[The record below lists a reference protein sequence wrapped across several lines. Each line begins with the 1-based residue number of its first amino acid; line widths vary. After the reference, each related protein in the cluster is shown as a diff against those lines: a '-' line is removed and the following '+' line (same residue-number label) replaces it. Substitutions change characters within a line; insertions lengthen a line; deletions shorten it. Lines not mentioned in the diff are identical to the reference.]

1 MTPRTFTGTTSR
13 EVLRKVRA
21 ALGDDAMIVSNVSV
35 EGGIEITALAGNA
48 LAGFGAPS
56 AVPLSAQI
64 TQTPQNAVA
73 SDGTVQQLMR
83 ELASMKSMMQ
93 RELAGMAWSGMKERA
108 PARAAMMQ
116 MLLDVGFSP
125 ALARELIAVVQEDA
139 TAAAARKAISDEIQR
154 RLPVTTHEALVEQG
168 GVFALIGPT
177 GVGKTTTV
185 AKLAARCVVRHGANS
200 LALLTTDSYRIAAH
214 DQLRVYGRILNVPV
228 HAVKDG
234 DDLKSTLSQL
244 RDKRAVLIDTVGMS
258 QRDKMVA
265 EQAAMLGA
273 GNGQIRRLLLLNA
286 TTNAA
291 TLDEVIHA
299 YSSGGIHGCIFT
311 KVDESAN
318 VAAAIDSAIRHK
330 LRVHYVTNGQRVP
343 EDVHVPNS
351 TYLTHR
357 ALRFT
362 ADATVHTLRPDEFPF
377 ALTAGAAHV

>member
-1 MTPRTFTGTTSR
+1 MMPRTFIGATSR

-21 ALGDDAMIVSNVSV
+21 ALGDDAVIVSNVSV
-35 EGGIEITALAGNA
+35 AGGIEITALAGDDMPGAERSVTAA
-48 LAGFGAPS
+48 LPAPAG
-56 AVPLSAQI
+56 
-64 TQTPQNAVA
+64 
-73 SDGTVQQLMR
+73 DGMVQHMMR
-83 ELASMKSMMQ
+83 EMASMKALMQ
-93 RELAGMAWSGMKERA
+93 RELSSMAWSGMKERS

-116 MLLDVGFSP
+116 MLLDSGFSP
-125 ALARELIAVVQEDA
+125 ALMRELVGAVQEDA
-139 TAAAARKAISDEIQR
+139 TAAVARKLVTAEIQR

-214 DQLRVYGRILNVPV
+214 DQLRIYGRILNVPV

-234 DDLKSTLSQL
+234 DDLKSTLLQL

-286 TTNAA
+286 STNAA
-291 TLDEVIHA
+291 TLDEVIRN
-299 YSSGGIHGCIFT
+299 YSGGGIHGCIIT
-311 KVDESAN
+311 KIDESAS
-318 VAAAIDSAIRHK
+318 VGAALDSAIRHK

-343 EDVHVPNS
+343 EDVHVPNA
-351 TYLTHR
+351 TYLTER
-357 ALRFT
+357 ALRVT
-362 ADATVHTLRPDEFPF
+362 TDAAVHTLRPEEYPF
-377 ALTAGAAHV
+377 AMGAGVAHA

>member
-1 MTPRTFTGTTSR
+1 MMPRTFTGATSR

-21 ALGDDAMIVSNVSV
+21 ALGDDAVIVSNVSV
-35 EGGIEITALAGNA
+35 AGGIEITALAGDDMPGAERSVTAA
-48 LAGFGAPS
+48 LPAPAG
-56 AVPLSAQI
+56 
-64 TQTPQNAVA
+64 
-73 SDGTVQQLMR
+73 DGMVQHMMR
-83 ELASMKSMMQ
+83 EMASMKALMQ
-93 RELAGMAWSGMKERA
+93 RELSSMAWSGMKERS

-116 MLLDVGFSP
+116 MLLDSGFSP
-125 ALARELIAVVQEDA
+125 ALMRELVGAVQEDA
-139 TAAAARKAISDEIQR
+139 TAAVARKLVTAEIQR

-214 DQLRVYGRILNVPV
+214 DQLRIYGRILNVPV

-234 DDLKSTLSQL
+234 DDLKSTLLQL

-286 TTNAA
+286 STNAA
-291 TLDEVIHA
+291 TLDEVIRN
-299 YSSGGIHGCIFT
+299 YSGGGIHGCIIT
-311 KVDESAN
+311 KIDESAS
-318 VAAAIDSAIRHK
+318 VGAALDSAIRHK

-343 EDVHVPNS
+343 EDVHVPNA
-351 TYLTHR
+351 TYLTER
-357 ALRFT
+357 ALRVNT
-362 ADATVHTLRPDEFPF
+362 DAAVHTLRPEEYPF
-377 ALTAGAAHV
+377 AMGAGVAHA

>member
-1 MTPRTFTGTTSR
+1 MTPQTFAGTTSR

-21 ALGDDAMIVSNVSV
+21 ALGDDAMIISNTPVA
-35 EGGIEITALAGNA
+35 GGIEITALAAGNLPGA
-48 LAGFGAPS
+48 AAQPPAG
-56 AVPLSAQI
+56 
-64 TQTPQNAVA
+64 A
-73 SDGTVQQLMR
+73 SDGLVQQLMR

-93 RELAGMAWSGMKERA
+93 RELAGMAWSGLKERA

-116 MLLDVGFSP
+116 LLLDCGFSP
-125 ALARELIAVVQEDA
+125 SLARELVGATPEDA
-139 TAAAARKAISDEIQR
+139 TAAAARKAISEEIQR

-185 AKLAARCVVRHGANS
+185 AKLAARCVVRHGASS
-200 LALLTTDSYRIAAH
+200 LALVTTDSYRIAAH
-214 DQLRVYGRILNVPV
+214 DQLRIYGRILNVPV

-234 DDLKSTLSQL
+234 EDLKATLSQL
-244 RDKRAVLIDTVGMS
+244 RDKRAILIDTVGMS
-258 QRDKMVA
+258 QRDKLVT

-273 GNGQIRRLLLLNA
+273 GNGQVRRLLLLNA

-291 TLDEVIHA
+291 TLDEVIAA
-299 YSSGGIHGCIFT
+299 YAGGGVHGCIIT
-311 KVDESAN
+311 KVDESAS
-318 VAAAIDSAIRHK
+318 VGGVLDSAIRHK

-343 EDVHVPNS
+343 EDVHVPNA

-362 ADATVHTLRPDEFPF
+362 ADAAVHGLRPDEFPF
-377 ALTAGAAHV
+377 ALTAGAAHG

>member
-1 MTPRTFTGTTSR
+1 MMPRTFTGATSR

-21 ALGDDAMIVSNVSV
+21 ALGDDAVIVSNVSV
-35 EGGIEITALAGNA
+35 AGGSEITALAGDEMPGAERSVTAA
-48 LAGFGAPS
+48 LPAPAG
-56 AVPLSAQI
+56 
-64 TQTPQNAVA
+64 
-73 SDGTVQQLMR
+73 DGMVQHMMR
-83 ELASMKSMMQ
+83 EMASMKALMQ
-93 RELAGMAWSGMKERA
+93 RELSSMAWSGMKERS

-116 MLLDVGFSP
+116 MLLDSGFSP
-125 ALARELIAVVQEDA
+125 ALMRELVGAVQEDA
-139 TAAAARKAISDEIQR
+139 TAAVARKLVTTEIQR

-214 DQLRVYGRILNVPV
+214 DQLRIYGRILNVPV

-234 DDLKSTLSQL
+234 DDLKSTLLQL

-286 TTNAA
+286 STNAA
-291 TLDEVIHA
+291 TLDEVIRN
-299 YSSGGIHGCIFT
+299 YSGGGIHGCIIT
-311 KVDESAN
+311 KIDESAS
-318 VAAAIDSAIRHK
+318 VGAALDSAIRHK

-343 EDVHVPNS
+343 EDVHVPNA
-351 TYLTHR
+351 TYLTER
-357 ALRFT
+357 ALRVNT
-362 ADATVHTLRPDEFPF
+362 DAAVHTLRPEEYPF
-377 ALTAGAAHV
+377 AMGAGVAHA

>member
-1 MTPRTFTGTTSR
+1 MMPRTFTGATSR

-21 ALGDDAMIVSNVSV
+21 ALGDDAVIVSNVSV
-35 EGGIEITALAGNA
+35 AGGIEITALAGDEMPGAERSVTAA
-48 LAGFGAPS
+48 LPAP
-56 AVPLSAQI
+56 VG
-64 TQTPQNAVA
+64 
-73 SDGTVQQLMR
+73 DGMVQHMMR
-83 ELASMKSMMQ
+83 EMASMKALMQ
-93 RELAGMAWSGMKERA
+93 RELSSMAWSGMKERS

-116 MLLDVGFSP
+116 MLLDSGFSP
-125 ALARELIAVVQEDA
+125 ALMRELVGAVQEDA
-139 TAAAARKAISDEIQR
+139 TAAVARKLVTAEIQR

-214 DQLRVYGRILNVPV
+214 DQLRIYGRILNVPV

-234 DDLKSTLSQL
+234 DDLKSTLLQL

-286 TTNAA
+286 STNAA
-291 TLDEVIHA
+291 TLDEVIRN
-299 YSSGGIHGCIFT
+299 YSGGGIHGCIIT
-311 KVDESAN
+311 KIDESAS
-318 VAAAIDSAIRHK
+318 VGAALDSAIRHK

-343 EDVHVPNS
+343 EDVHVPNA
-351 TYLTHR
+351 TYLTER
-357 ALRFT
+357 ALRVNS
-362 ADATVHTLRPDEFPF
+362 DAAVHTLRPEEYPF
-377 ALTAGAAHV
+377 AMGAGVAHA

>member
-1 MTPRTFTGTTSR
+1 MMPRTFTGATSR

-21 ALGDDAMIVSNVSV
+21 ALGDDAVIVSNVSV
-35 EGGIEITALAGNA
+35 AGGIEITALAGDDMPGAERSVTAA
-48 LAGFGAPS
+48 LPAPAG
-56 AVPLSAQI
+56 
-64 TQTPQNAVA
+64 
-73 SDGTVQQLMR
+73 DGMVQHMMR
-83 ELASMKSMMQ
+83 EMASMKALMQ
-93 RELAGMAWSGMKERA
+93 RELSSMAWSGMKERS

-116 MLLDVGFSP
+116 MLLDSGFSP
-125 ALARELIAVVQEDA
+125 ALMRELVGAVQEDA
-139 TAAAARKAISDEIQR
+139 TAAVARKLVTAELQR

-214 DQLRVYGRILNVPV
+214 DQLRIYGRILNVPV

-234 DDLKSTLSQL
+234 DDLKSTLLQL

-286 TTNAA
+286 STNAA
-291 TLDEVIHA
+291 TLDEVIRN
-299 YSSGGIHGCIFT
+299 YSGGGIHGCIIT
-311 KVDESAN
+311 KIDESAS
-318 VAAAIDSAIRHK
+318 VGAALDSAIRHK

-343 EDVHVPNS
+343 EDVHVPNA
-351 TYLTHR
+351 TYLTER
-357 ALRFT
+357 ALRVNT
-362 ADATVHTLRPDEFPF
+362 DAAVHTLRPEEYPF
-377 ALTAGAAHV
+377 AMGAGVAHA

>member
-1 MTPRTFTGTTSR
+1 MTPRTFTGATSR

-21 ALGDDAMIVSNVSV
+21 VLGEDAVIVSNVSV
-35 EGGIEITALAGNA
+35 AGGIEITALAGDEMPG
-48 LAGFGAPS
+48 AGRSSTTTAAPP
-56 AVPLSAQI
+56 APA
-64 TQTPQNAVA
+64 A
-73 SDGTVQQLMR
+73 DGMVQQLMR
-83 ELASMKSMMQ
+83 EMASMKALMQ
-93 RELAGMAWSGMKERA
+93 RELSGMAWSGMKERS

-116 MLLDVGFSP
+116 LLLDSGFSP
-125 ALARELIAVVQEDA
+125 ALMRELVGAVQEDA
-139 TAAAARKAISDEIQR
+139 TAAVARKLVTAEIQR

-214 DQLRVYGRILNVPV
+214 DQLRIYGRILNVPV

-234 DDLKSTLSQL
+234 DDLKSTLLQL

-286 TTNAA
+286 STNAA
-291 TLDEVIHA
+291 TLDEVIRN
-299 YSSGGIHGCIFT
+299 YSGGGIHGCIIT
-311 KVDESAN
+311 KIDESAS
-318 VAAAIDSAIRHK
+318 VGAALDSAIRHK

-343 EDVHVPNS
+343 EDVHVPNA
-351 TYLTHR
+351 TYLTER
-357 ALRFT
+357 ALRGNADT
-362 ADATVHTLRPDEFPF
+362 AVHTLRPEELPF
-377 ALTAGAAHV
+377 ALGAEVAHA

>member
-1 MTPRTFTGTTSR
+1 MMPRTFTGATSR

-21 ALGDDAMIVSNVSV
+21 ALGDDAVIVSNVSV
-35 EGGIEITALAGNA
+35 AGGIEITALAGDEMPGAERSVTAA
-48 LAGFGAPS
+48 LPAPAG
-56 AVPLSAQI
+56 
-64 TQTPQNAVA
+64 
-73 SDGTVQQLMR
+73 DGMVQHMMR
-83 ELASMKSMMQ
+83 EMASMKALMQ
-93 RELAGMAWSGMKERA
+93 RELSSMAWSGMKERS

-116 MLLDVGFSP
+116 MLLDSGFSP
-125 ALARELIAVVQEDA
+125 ALMRELVGAVQEDA
-139 TAAAARKAISDEIQR
+139 TAAVARKLVTAEIQR

-214 DQLRVYGRILNVPV
+214 DQLRIYGRILNVPV

-234 DDLKSTLSQL
+234 DDLKSTLLQL

-286 TTNAA
+286 STNAA
-291 TLDEVIHA
+291 TLDEVIRN
-299 YSSGGIHGCIFT
+299 YSGGGIHGCIIT
-311 KVDESAN
+311 KIDESAS
-318 VAAAIDSAIRHK
+318 VGAALDSAIRHK

-343 EDVHVPNS
+343 EDVHVPNA
-351 TYLTHR
+351 TYLTER
-357 ALRFT
+357 ALRVNS
-362 ADATVHTLRPDEFPF
+362 DAAVHTLRPEEYPF
-377 ALTAGAAHV
+377 AMGAGVAHA

>member
-1 MTPRTFTGTTSR
+1 MMPRTFTGATSR

-21 ALGDDAMIVSNVSV
+21 ALGDDAVIVSNVSV
-35 EGGIEITALAGNA
+35 ADGIEITALAGDDMPGAERSVTAA
-48 LAGFGAPS
+48 LPAPAG
-56 AVPLSAQI
+56 
-64 TQTPQNAVA
+64 
-73 SDGTVQQLMR
+73 DGMVQHMMR
-83 ELASMKSMMQ
+83 EMASMKALMQ
-93 RELAGMAWSGMKERA
+93 RELAGMAWSGMKERS

-116 MLLDVGFSP
+116 MLLDSGFSP
-125 ALARELIAVVQEDA
+125 ALMRELVGAVQEDA
-139 TAAAARKAISDEIQR
+139 TAAVARKLVTAEIQR

-214 DQLRVYGRILNVPV
+214 DQLRIYGRILNVPV

-234 DDLKSTLSQL
+234 DDLKSTLLQL

-286 TTNAA
+286 STNAA
-291 TLDEVIHA
+291 TLDEVIRN
-299 YSSGGIHGCIFT
+299 YSGGGIHGCIIT
-311 KVDESAN
+311 KIDESAS
-318 VAAAIDSAIRHK
+318 VGAALDSAIRHK

-343 EDVHVPNS
+343 EDVHVPNA
-351 TYLTHR
+351 TYLTER
-357 ALRFT
+357 ALRVN
-362 ADATVHTLRPDEFPF
+362 ADAAVHTLRPEEYPF
-377 ALTAGAAHV
+377 AMGAGVAHA

>member
-1 MTPRTFTGTTSR
+1 MMPRTFTGATSR

-21 ALGDDAMIVSNVSV
+21 ALGDDAVIVSNVSV
-35 EGGIEITALAGNA
+35 AGGIEITALAGDDMPGAERSVTAA
-48 LAGFGAPS
+48 LPAPAG
-56 AVPLSAQI
+56 
-64 TQTPQNAVA
+64 
-73 SDGTVQQLMR
+73 DGMVQHMMR
-83 ELASMKSMMQ
+83 EMASMKALMQ
-93 RELAGMAWSGMKERA
+93 RELSSMAWSGMKERS

-116 MLLDVGFSP
+116 MLLDSGFSP
-125 ALARELIAVVQEDA
+125 ALMRELVGAVQEDA
-139 TAAAARKAISDEIQR
+139 TAAVARKLVTAEIQR

-214 DQLRVYGRILNVPV
+214 DQLRIYGRILNVPV

-234 DDLKSTLSQL
+234 DDLKSTLLQL

-286 TTNAA
+286 STNAA
-291 TLDEVIHA
+291 TLDEVIRN
-299 YSSGGIHGCIFT
+299 YSGGGIHGCIIT
-311 KVDESAN
+311 KIDESAS
-318 VAAAIDSAIRHK
+318 VGAALDSAIRHK

-343 EDVHVPNS
+343 EDVHVPNA
-351 TYLTHR
+351 TYLTER
-357 ALRFT
+357 ALRINT
-362 ADATVHTLRPDEFPF
+362 DAAVHTLRPEEYPF
-377 ALTAGAAHV
+377 AMGAGVAHA

>member
-1 MTPRTFTGTTSR
+1 MMPRTFTGATSR

-21 ALGDDAMIVSNVSV
+21 ALGDDAVIVSNVSV
-35 EGGIEITALAGNA
+35 AGGIEITALAGDDMPGAERSVTAA
-48 LAGFGAPS
+48 LPAPAG
-56 AVPLSAQI
+56 
-64 TQTPQNAVA
+64 
-73 SDGTVQQLMR
+73 DGMVQHMMR
-83 ELASMKSMMQ
+83 EMASMKALMQ
-93 RELAGMAWSGMKERA
+93 RELSSMAWSGMKERS

-116 MLLDVGFSP
+116 MLLDSGFSP
-125 ALARELIAVVQEDA
+125 ALMRELVGAVQEDA
-139 TAAAARKAISDEIQR
+139 TAAVARKLVTAEIQR

-168 GVFALIGPT
+168 GIFALIGPT

-214 DQLRVYGRILNVPV
+214 DQLRIYGRILNVPV

-234 DDLKSTLSQL
+234 DDLKSTLLQL

-286 TTNAA
+286 STNAA
-291 TLDEVIHA
+291 TLDEVIRN
-299 YSSGGIHGCIFT
+299 YSGGGIHGCIIT
-311 KVDESAN
+311 KIDESAS
-318 VAAAIDSAIRHK
+318 VGAALDSAIRHK

-343 EDVHVPNS
+343 EDVHVPNA
-351 TYLTHR
+351 TYLTER
-357 ALRFT
+357 ALRVT
-362 ADATVHTLRPDEFPF
+362 TDAAVHTLRPEEYPF
-377 ALTAGAAHV
+377 AMGAGVAHA

>member
-1 MTPRTFTGTTSR
+1 MMPRTFTGATSR

-21 ALGDDAMIVSNVSV
+21 ALGDDAVIVSNVSV
-35 EGGIEITALAGNA
+35 AGGIEITALAGDDMPGAERSVTAA
-48 LAGFGAPS
+48 LPAPAG
-56 AVPLSAQI
+56 
-64 TQTPQNAVA
+64 
-73 SDGTVQQLMR
+73 DGMVQHMMR
-83 ELASMKSMMQ
+83 EMASMKALMQ
-93 RELAGMAWSGMKERA
+93 RELSSMAWSGMKERS

-116 MLLDVGFSP
+116 MLLDSGFSP
-125 ALARELIAVVQEDA
+125 ALMRELVGAVQEDA
-139 TAAAARKAISDEIQR
+139 TAAVARKLVTAEIQR

-214 DQLRVYGRILNVPV
+214 DQLRIYGRILNVPV

-234 DDLKSTLSQL
+234 DDLKSTLLQL
-244 RDKRAVLIDTVGMS
+244 RDKRAVRIDTVGMS

-286 TTNAA
+286 STNAA
-291 TLDEVIHA
+291 TLDEVIRN
-299 YSSGGIHGCIFT
+299 YSGGGIHGCIIT
-311 KVDESAN
+311 KIDESAS
-318 VAAAIDSAIRHK
+318 VGAALDSAIRHK

-343 EDVHVPNS
+343 EDVHVPNA
-351 TYLTHR
+351 TYLTER
-357 ALRFT
+357 ALRVNT
-362 ADATVHTLRPDEFPF
+362 DAAVHTLRPEEYPF
-377 ALTAGAAHV
+377 AMGAGVAHA

>member
-1 MTPRTFTGTTSR
+1 MMPRTFTGATSR

-21 ALGDDAMIVSNVSV
+21 ALGDDAVIVSNVSV
-35 EGGIEITALAGNA
+35 AGGIEITALAGDDMPGAERNVTAA
-48 LAGFGAPS
+48 LPAPAG
-56 AVPLSAQI
+56 
-64 TQTPQNAVA
+64 
-73 SDGTVQQLMR
+73 DGMVQHMMR
-83 ELASMKSMMQ
+83 EMASMKALMQ
-93 RELAGMAWSGMKERA
+93 RELSSMAWSGMKERS

-116 MLLDVGFSP
+116 MLLDSGFSP
-125 ALARELIAVVQEDA
+125 ALMRELVGAVQEDA
-139 TAAAARKAISDEIQR
+139 TAAVARKLVTTEIQR

-214 DQLRVYGRILNVPV
+214 DQLRIYGRILNVPV

-234 DDLKSTLSQL
+234 DDLKSTLLQL

-286 TTNAA
+286 STNAA
-291 TLDEVIHA
+291 TLDEVIRN
-299 YSSGGIHGCIFT
+299 YSGGGIHGCIIT
-311 KVDESAN
+311 KIDESAS
-318 VAAAIDSAIRHK
+318 VGAALDSAIRHK

-343 EDVHVPNS
+343 EDVHVPNA
-351 TYLTHR
+351 TYLTER
-357 ALRFT
+357 ALRVNT
-362 ADATVHTLRPDEFPF
+362 DAAVHTLRPEEYPF
-377 ALTAGAAHV
+377 AMGAGVAHA

>member
-1 MTPRTFTGTTSR
+1 MMPRTFIGATSR

-21 ALGDDAMIVSNVSV
+21 ALGDDAVIVSNVSV
-35 EGGIEITALAGNA
+35 AGGIEITALAGDDMPGAERSVTAA
-48 LAGFGAPS
+48 LPAPAG
-56 AVPLSAQI
+56 
-64 TQTPQNAVA
+64 
-73 SDGTVQQLMR
+73 DGMVQHMMR
-83 ELASMKSMMQ
+83 EMASMKALMQ
-93 RELAGMAWSGMKERA
+93 RELSSMAWSGMKERS

-116 MLLDVGFSP
+116 MLLDSGFSP
-125 ALARELIAVVQEDA
+125 ALMRELVGAVQEDA
-139 TAAAARKAISDEIQR
+139 TAAVARKLVTAEIQR

-214 DQLRVYGRILNVPV
+214 DQLRIYGRILNVPV

-234 DDLKSTLSQL
+234 DDLKSTLLQL

-286 TTNAA
+286 STNAA
-291 TLDEVIHA
+291 TLDEVIRN
-299 YSSGGIHGCIFT
+299 YSGGGIHGCIIT
-311 KVDESAN
+311 KIDESAS
-318 VAAAIDSAIRHK
+318 VGAALDSAIRHK

-343 EDVHVPNS
+343 EDVHVPNA
-351 TYLTHR
+351 TYLTER
-357 ALRFT
+357 ALRVNT
-362 ADATVHTLRPDEFPF
+362 DAAVHTLRPEEYPF
-377 ALTAGAAHV
+377 AMGAGVAHA

>member
-1 MTPRTFTGTTSR
+1 MMPRTFTGATSR

-21 ALGDDAMIVSNVSV
+21 ALGDDAVIVSNVSV
-35 EGGIEITALAGNA
+35 AGGIEITALAGDDMPGAERNVTAA
-48 LAGFGAPS
+48 LPAPAG
-56 AVPLSAQI
+56 
-64 TQTPQNAVA
+64 
-73 SDGTVQQLMR
+73 DGMVQHMMR
-83 ELASMKSMMQ
+83 EMASMKALMQ
-93 RELAGMAWSGMKERA
+93 RELSSMAWSGMKERS

-116 MLLDVGFSP
+116 MLLDSGFSP
-125 ALARELIAVVQEDA
+125 ALMRELVGAVQEDA
-139 TAAAARKAISDEIQR
+139 TAAVARKLVTAEIQR

-214 DQLRVYGRILNVPV
+214 DQLRIYGRILNVPV

-234 DDLKSTLSQL
+234 DDLKSTLLQL

-286 TTNAA
+286 STNAA
-291 TLDEVIHA
+291 TLDEVIRN
-299 YSSGGIHGCIFT
+299 YSGGGIHGCIIT
-311 KVDESAN
+311 KIDESAS
-318 VAAAIDSAIRHK
+318 VGAALDSAIRHK

-343 EDVHVPNS
+343 EDVHVPNA
-351 TYLTHR
+351 TYLTER
-357 ALRFT
+357 ALRVT
-362 ADATVHTLRPDEFPF
+362 TDAAVHTLRPEEYPF
-377 ALTAGAAHV
+377 AMGAGVAHA

>member
-1 MTPRTFTGTTSR
+1 MTLKSFFGTTSR
-13 EVLRKVRA
+13 VVLRKVRES
-21 ALGDDAMIVSNVSV
+21 LGDEAMIISNRPVD
-35 EGGIEITALAGNA
+35 GGIEITAMA
-48 LAGFGAPS
+48 
-56 AVPLSAQI
+56 
-64 TQTPQNAVA
+64 A
-73 SDGTVQQLMR
+73 SDMPGAAAPAAAAVTSDGLVQQLMR
-83 ELASMKSMMQ
+83 ELASMKSLMQ
-93 RELAGMAWSGMKERA
+93 RELAGMAWSGLKERA
-108 PARAAMMQ
+108 PARASMMQ
-116 MLLDVGFSP
+116 LLLDCGFSP
-125 ALARELIAVVQEDA
+125 ALARELVGAVQEDA
-139 TAAAARKAISDEIQR
+139 TGAAARKTVSDEIQR

-214 DQLRVYGRILNVPV
+214 DQLRIYGRILNVPV
-228 HAVKDG
+228 HTVKDG
-234 DDLKSTLSQL
+234 EDMKATLSQL

-258 QRDKMVA
+258 QRDKLVA

-291 TLDEVIHA
+291 TLDEVIHSYA
-299 YSSGGIHGCIFT
+299 GGGVHGCIIT
-311 KVDESAN
+311 KIDESAN

-362 ADATVHTLRPDEFPF
+362 ADAAVHGLRPEEFPF
-377 ALTAGAAHV
+377 ALNAGALLG

>member
-1 MTPRTFTGTTSR
+1 MMPRTFTGATSR

-21 ALGDDAMIVSNVSV
+21 ALGDDAVIVSNVSV
-35 EGGIEITALAGNA
+35 AGGIEITALAGDEMPGAERSVTAA
-48 LAGFGAPS
+48 LPAPAG
-56 AVPLSAQI
+56 
-64 TQTPQNAVA
+64 
-73 SDGTVQQLMR
+73 DGMVQHMMR
-83 ELASMKSMMQ
+83 EMASMKALMQ
-93 RELAGMAWSGMKERA
+93 RELSSMAWLGMKERS

-116 MLLDVGFSP
+116 MLLDSGFSP
-125 ALARELIAVVQEDA
+125 ALMRELVGAVQEDA
-139 TAAAARKAISDEIQR
+139 TAAVARKLVTAEIQR

-214 DQLRVYGRILNVPV
+214 DQLRIYGRILNVPV

-234 DDLKSTLSQL
+234 DDLKSTLLQL

-286 TTNAA
+286 STNAA
-291 TLDEVIHA
+291 TLDEVIRN
-299 YSSGGIHGCIFT
+299 YSGGGIHGCIIT
-311 KVDESAN
+311 KIDESAS
-318 VAAAIDSAIRHK
+318 VGAALDSAIRHK

-343 EDVHVPNS
+343 EDVHVPNA
-351 TYLTHR
+351 TYLTER
-357 ALRFT
+357 ALRVT
-362 ADATVHTLRPDEFPF
+362 TDAAVHTLRPEEYPF
-377 ALTAGAAHV
+377 AMGAGVAHA

>member
-1 MTPRTFTGTTSR
+1 MMPRTFTGATSR

-21 ALGDDAMIVSNVSV
+21 ALGDDAVIVSNVSV
-35 EGGIEITALAGNA
+35 AGGIEITALAGDEMPGAERSVTAA
-48 LAGFGAPS
+48 LPAP
-56 AVPLSAQI
+56 VG
-64 TQTPQNAVA
+64 
-73 SDGTVQQLMR
+73 DGMVQHMMR
-83 ELASMKSMMQ
+83 EMASMKALMQ
-93 RELAGMAWSGMKERA
+93 RELSSMAWSGMKERS

-116 MLLDVGFSP
+116 MLLDSGFSP
-125 ALARELIAVVQEDA
+125 ALMRELVGAVQEDA
-139 TAAAARKAISDEIQR
+139 TAAVARKLVTAEIQR

-214 DQLRVYGRILNVPV
+214 DQLRIYGRILNVPV

-234 DDLKSTLSQL
+234 DDLKSTLLQL

-286 TTNAA
+286 STNAA
-291 TLDEVIHA
+291 TLDEVIRN
-299 YSSGGIHGCIFT
+299 YSGGGIHGCIIT
-311 KVDESAN
+311 KIDESAS
-318 VAAAIDSAIRHK
+318 VGAALDSAIRHK

-343 EDVHVPNS
+343 EDVHVPNA
-351 TYLTHR
+351 TYLTER
-357 ALRFT
+357 ALRVNT
-362 ADATVHTLRPDEFPF
+362 DAAVHTLRPEEYPF
-377 ALTAGAAHV
+377 AMGAGVAHA

>member
-1 MTPRTFTGTTSR
+1 MMPRTFSGATSR
-13 EVLRKVRA
+13 EVLRKVRD
-21 ALGDDAMIVSNVSV
+21 ALGDDAVIVSNVAV
-35 EGGIEITALAGNA
+35 ENGIEITALAASELPG
-48 LAGFGAPS
+48 S
-56 AVPLSAQI
+56 ANR
-64 TQTPQNAVA
+64 QTEVA
-73 SDGTVQQLMR
+73 DGVVQQLMR
-83 ELASMKSMMQ
+83 ELASMKNLMQ
-93 RELAGMAWSGMKERA
+93 RELAGMAWSGLKDRA
-108 PARAAMMQ
+108 PARAAMLQ
-116 MLLDVGFSP
+116 MLLDCGFSP
-125 ALARELIAVVQEDA
+125 ALARELVAAVQEHA
-139 TAAAARKAISDEIQR
+139 SAAAARKTVSDEIQR

-185 AKLAARCVVRHGANS
+185 AKLAARCVVRHGAGS

-214 DQLRVYGRILNVPV
+214 DQLRIYGRILNVPV

-291 TLDEVIHA
+291 TLDEVIRA
-299 YSSGGIHGCIFT
+299 YSGGGIHGCIFT
-311 KVDESAN
+311 KIDESAS
-318 VAAAIDSAIRHK
+318 VAAALDSAIRHK

-343 EDVHVPNS
+343 EDVHVPNA

-362 ADATVHTLRPDEFPF
+362 ADATVHALRPEEYPF
-377 ALTAGAAHV
+377 AMTAGAAHV

>member
-1 MTPRTFTGTTSR
+1 MMPRTFTGATSR

-21 ALGDDAMIVSNVSV
+21 ALGDDAVIVSNVSV
-35 EGGIEITALAGNA
+35 AGGIEITALAGDDMPGAERNVTAA
-48 LAGFGAPS
+48 LPAPAG
-56 AVPLSAQI
+56 
-64 TQTPQNAVA
+64 
-73 SDGTVQQLMR
+73 DGMVQHMMR
-83 ELASMKSMMQ
+83 EMASMKALMQ
-93 RELAGMAWSGMKERA
+93 RELSSMAWSGMKERS

-116 MLLDVGFSP
+116 MLLDSGFSP
-125 ALARELIAVVQEDA
+125 ALMRELVGAVQEDA
-139 TAAAARKAISDEIQR
+139 TAAVARKLVTAEIQR

-214 DQLRVYGRILNVPV
+214 DQLRIYGRILNVPV

-234 DDLKSTLSQL
+234 DDLKSTLLQL

-286 TTNAA
+286 STNAA
-291 TLDEVIHA
+291 TLDEVIRN
-299 YSSGGIHGCIFT
+299 YSGGGIHGCIIT
-311 KVDESAN
+311 KIDESAS
-318 VAAAIDSAIRHK
+318 VGAALDSAIRHK

-343 EDVHVPNS
+343 EDVHVPNA
-351 TYLTHR
+351 TYLTER
-357 ALRFT
+357 ALRVNT
-362 ADATVHTLRPDEFPF
+362 DAAVHTLRPEEYPF
-377 ALTAGAAHV
+377 AMGAGVAHA

>member
-1 MTPRTFTGTTSR
+1 MMPRTFTGATSR

-21 ALGDDAMIVSNVSV
+21 VLGDDAVIVSNVSV
-35 EGGIEITALAGNA
+35 ADGIEITALAGDDMPGAERSVTAA
-48 LAGFGAPS
+48 LPAP
-56 AVPLSAQI
+56 
-64 TQTPQNAVA
+64 A
-73 SDGTVQQLMR
+73 SDGMVQHMMR
-83 ELASMKSMMQ
+83 EMASMKALMQ
-93 RELAGMAWSGMKERA
+93 RELAAMAWSGMKERS
-108 PARAAMMQ
+108 PARASMMQ
-116 MLLDVGFSP
+116 MLLDSGFSA
-125 ALARELIAVVQEDA
+125 ALMRELVGAVQEEV
-139 TAAAARKAISDEIQR
+139 TAAVARKLVTAEIQR

-214 DQLRVYGRILNVPV
+214 DQLRIYGRILNVPV

-234 DDLKSTLSQL
+234 DDLKSTLLQL

-286 TTNAA
+286 STNAA
-291 TLDEVIHA
+291 TLDEVIRN
-299 YSSGGIHGCIFT
+299 YSGGGIHGCIIT
-311 KVDESAN
+311 KIDESAS
-318 VAAAIDSAIRHK
+318 VGAALDSAIRHK

-343 EDVHVPNS
+343 EDVHVPNA
-351 TYLTHR
+351 TYLTER
-357 ALRFT
+357 ALRVN
-362 ADATVHTLRPDEFPF
+362 AEAAVHTLRPEEYPF
-377 ALTAGAAHV
+377 AMGAGVAHA

>member
-1 MTPRTFTGTTSR
+1 MMPRTFTGATSR

-21 ALGDDAMIVSNVSV
+21 ALGDDAVIVSNVSV
-35 EGGIEITALAGNA
+35 AGGIEITALAGDDMPGAERSVTAA
-48 LAGFGAPS
+48 LPAPAG
-56 AVPLSAQI
+56 
-64 TQTPQNAVA
+64 
-73 SDGTVQQLMR
+73 DGMVQHMMR
-83 ELASMKSMMQ
+83 EMASMKALMQ
-93 RELAGMAWSGMKERA
+93 RELSSMAWSGMKERS

-116 MLLDVGFSP
+116 MLLDSGFSP
-125 ALARELIAVVQEDA
+125 ALMRELVGAVQEDA
-139 TAAAARKAISDEIQR
+139 TAAVARKLVTAEIQR

-214 DQLRVYGRILNVPV
+214 DQLRIYGRILNVPV

-234 DDLKSTLSQL
+234 DDLKSTLLQL

-258 QRDKMVA
+258 QRDKIVA

-286 TTNAA
+286 STNAA
-291 TLDEVIHA
+291 TLDEVIRN
-299 YSSGGIHGCIFT
+299 YSGGGIHGCIIT
-311 KVDESAN
+311 KIDESAS
-318 VAAAIDSAIRHK
+318 VGAALDSAIRHK

-343 EDVHVPNS
+343 EDVHVPNA
-351 TYLTHR
+351 TYLTER
-357 ALRFT
+357 ALRVNT
-362 ADATVHTLRPDEFPF
+362 DAAVHTLRPEEYPF
-377 ALTAGAAHV
+377 AMGAGVAHA

>member
-1 MTPRTFTGTTSR
+1 MMPRTFTGATSR

-21 ALGDDAMIVSNVSV
+21 ALGDDAVIVSNVSV
-35 EGGIEITALAGNA
+35 AGGIEITALAGDEMPGAERSVTAA
-48 LAGFGAPS
+48 LPAPAG
-56 AVPLSAQI
+56 
-64 TQTPQNAVA
+64 
-73 SDGTVQQLMR
+73 DGMVQHMMR
-83 ELASMKSMMQ
+83 EMASMKALMQ
-93 RELAGMAWSGMKERA
+93 RELSSMAWSGMKERS

-116 MLLDVGFSP
+116 MLLDSGFSP
-125 ALARELIAVVQEDA
+125 ALMRELVGAVQEDA
-139 TAAAARKAISDEIQR
+139 TAAVARKLVTAEIQR

-214 DQLRVYGRILNVPV
+214 DQLRIYGRILNVPV

-234 DDLKSTLSQL
+234 DDLKSTLLQL

-286 TTNAA
+286 STNAA
-291 TLDEVIHA
+291 TLDEVIRN
-299 YSSGGIHGCIFT
+299 YSGGGIHGCIIT
-311 KVDESAN
+311 KIDESAS
-318 VAAAIDSAIRHK
+318 VGAALDSAIRHK

-343 EDVHVPNS
+343 EDVHVPNA
-351 TYLTHR
+351 TYLTER
-357 ALRFT
+357 ALRVT
-362 ADATVHTLRPDEFPF
+362 TDAAVHTLRPEEYPF
-377 ALTAGAAHV
+377 AMGAGVAHA

>member
-1 MTPRTFTGTTSR
+1 MMPRTFTGATSR

-21 ALGDDAMIVSNVSV
+21 ALGDDAVIVSNVSV
-35 EGGIEITALAGNA
+35 ADGIEITALAGDDMPGAERSVTAA
-48 LAGFGAPS
+48 LPAPAG
-56 AVPLSAQI
+56 
-64 TQTPQNAVA
+64 
-73 SDGTVQQLMR
+73 DGMVQHMMR
-83 ELASMKSMMQ
+83 EMASMKALMQ
-93 RELAGMAWSGMKERA
+93 RELAGMAWSGMKERS

-116 MLLDVGFSP
+116 MLLDSGFSP
-125 ALARELIAVVQEDA
+125 ALMRELVGAVQEDA
-139 TAAAARKAISDEIQR
+139 TAAVARKLVTAEIQR

-214 DQLRVYGRILNVPV
+214 DQLRIYGRILNVPV

-234 DDLKSTLSQL
+234 DDLKSTLLQL

-273 GNGQIRRLLLLNA
+273 CNGQIRRLLLLNA
-286 TTNAA
+286 STNAA
-291 TLDEVIHA
+291 TLDEVIRN
-299 YSSGGIHGCIFT
+299 YSGGGIHGCIIT
-311 KVDESAN
+311 KIDESAS
-318 VAAAIDSAIRHK
+318 VGAALDSAIRHK

-343 EDVHVPNS
+343 EDVHVPNA
-351 TYLTHR
+351 TYLTER
-357 ALRFT
+357 ALRVN
-362 ADATVHTLRPDEFPF
+362 ADAAVHTLRPEEYPF
-377 ALTAGAAHV
+377 AMGAGVAHA

>member
-1 MTPRTFTGTTSR
+1 MMPRTFTGATSR
-13 EVLRKVRA
+13 EVLRKVRV
-21 ALGDDAMIVSNVSV
+21 ALGDDAVIVSNVSV
-35 EGGIEITALAGNA
+35 AGGIEITALAGDDMPGAERSVTAA
-48 LAGFGAPS
+48 LPAPAG
-56 AVPLSAQI
+56 
-64 TQTPQNAVA
+64 
-73 SDGTVQQLMR
+73 DGMVQHMMR
-83 ELASMKSMMQ
+83 EMASMKALMQ
-93 RELAGMAWSGMKERA
+93 RELSSMAWSGMKERS

-116 MLLDVGFSP
+116 MLLDSGFSP
-125 ALARELIAVVQEDA
+125 ALMRELVGAVQEDA
-139 TAAAARKAISDEIQR
+139 TAAVARKLVTAEIQR

-214 DQLRVYGRILNVPV
+214 DQLRIYGRILNVPV

-234 DDLKSTLSQL
+234 DDLKSTLLQL

-286 TTNAA
+286 STNAA
-291 TLDEVIHA
+291 TLDEVIRN
-299 YSSGGIHGCIFT
+299 YSGGGIHGCIIT
-311 KVDESAN
+311 KIDESAS
-318 VAAAIDSAIRHK
+318 VGAALDSAIRHK

-343 EDVHVPNS
+343 EDVHVPNA
-351 TYLTHR
+351 TYLTER
-357 ALRFT
+357 ALRVT
-362 ADATVHTLRPDEFPF
+362 TDAAVHTLRPEEYPF
-377 ALTAGAAHV
+377 AMGAGVAHA

>member
-1 MTPRTFTGTTSR
+1 MMPRTFTGATSR

-21 ALGDDAMIVSNVSV
+21 ALGDDAVIVSNVSV
-35 EGGIEITALAGNA
+35 AGGIEITALAGDDMPGAERSVTAA
-48 LAGFGAPS
+48 LPAPAG
-56 AVPLSAQI
+56 
-64 TQTPQNAVA
+64 
-73 SDGTVQQLMR
+73 DGMVQHMMR
-83 ELASMKSMMQ
+83 EMASMKALMQ
-93 RELAGMAWSGMKERA
+93 RELSSMAWSGMKERS

-116 MLLDVGFSP
+116 MLLDSGFSP
-125 ALARELIAVVQEDA
+125 ALMRELVGAVQEDA
-139 TAAAARKAISDEIQR
+139 TAAVARKLVTAEIQR

-168 GVFALIGPT
+168 GIFALIGPT

-214 DQLRVYGRILNVPV
+214 DQLRIYGRILNVPV

-234 DDLKSTLSQL
+234 DDLKSTLLQL

-286 TTNAA
+286 STNAA
-291 TLDEVIHA
+291 TLDEVIRN
-299 YSSGGIHGCIFT
+299 YSGGGIHGCIIT
-311 KVDESAN
+311 KIDESAS
-318 VAAAIDSAIRHK
+318 VGAALDSAIRHK

-343 EDVHVPNS
+343 EDVHVPNA
-351 TYLTHR
+351 TYLTER
-357 ALRFT
+357 ALRVNT
-362 ADATVHTLRPDEFPF
+362 DAAVHTLRPEEYPF
-377 ALTAGAAHV
+377 AMGAGVAHA

>member
-1 MTPRTFTGTTSR
+1 MMPRTFTGATSR

-21 ALGDDAMIVSNVSV
+21 ALGDDAVIVSNVSV
-35 EGGIEITALAGNA
+35 ADGIEITALAGDEMPGAERSVTAA
-48 LAGFGAPS
+48 LPAP
-56 AVPLSAQI
+56 VG
-64 TQTPQNAVA
+64 
-73 SDGTVQQLMR
+73 DGMVQHMMR
-83 ELASMKSMMQ
+83 EMASMKALMQ
-93 RELAGMAWSGMKERA
+93 RELSSMAWSGMKERS

-116 MLLDVGFSP
+116 MLLDSGFSP
-125 ALARELIAVVQEDA
+125 ALMRELVGAVQEDA
-139 TAAAARKAISDEIQR
+139 TAAVARKLVTAEIQR

-214 DQLRVYGRILNVPV
+214 DQLRIYGRILNVPV

-234 DDLKSTLSQL
+234 DDLKSTLLQL

-286 TTNAA
+286 STNAA
-291 TLDEVIHA
+291 TLDEVIRN
-299 YSSGGIHGCIFT
+299 YSGGGIHGCIIT
-311 KVDESAN
+311 KIDESAS
-318 VAAAIDSAIRHK
+318 VGAALDSAIRHK

-343 EDVHVPNS
+343 EDVHVPNA
-351 TYLTHR
+351 TYLTER
-357 ALRFT
+357 ALRVNS
-362 ADATVHTLRPDEFPF
+362 DAAVHTLRPEEYPF
-377 ALTAGAAHV
+377 AMGAGVAHA

>member
-21 ALGDDAMIVSNVSV
+21 ALGDDAVIVSNISV
-35 EGGIEITALAGNA
+35 EGGIEITALAA
-48 LAGFGAPS
+48 SDLPGASAPAHAPVVQPS
-56 AVPLSAQI
+56 ASAAAD
-64 TQTPQNAVA
+64 NM
-73 SDGTVQQLMR
+73 VQQLMR

-93 RELAGMAWSGMKERA
+93 RELSGMAWSGMKERA

-125 ALARELIAVVQEDA
+125 SLTRELISVVQEDA
-139 TAAAARKAISDEIQR
+139 AAAAARKSISDEIQR

-214 DQLRVYGRILNVPV
+214 DQLRIYGRILNVPV

-234 DDLKSTLSQL
+234 GDLKSTLSQL

-258 QRDKMVA
+258 QRDAMVA

-291 TLDEVIHA
+291 TLDEVIRA
-299 YSSGGIHGCIFT
+299 YSSGGIHGCIIT
-311 KVDESAN
+311 KIDESAS
-318 VAAAIDSAIRHK
+318 VAAALDSAIRHK

-362 ADATVHTLRPDEFPF
+362 ADATVHTLRPEEFPF
-377 ALTAGAAHV
+377 ALNAGAVHA